1 MGLTYFALGALSI
14 VAVIFVMVIVIG
26 TNKIFR
32 LEKKVE
38 DFQTQYG
45 NDLERSYRNLDE
57 FRQNV
62 HRDFD
67 SQYQNLYRFIDEQ
80 SKESKKYTDKRID
93 KSLN

>member
-14 VAVIFVMVIVIG
+14 VAVIFVVVIVIG
-26 TNKIFR
+26 TNKVFR
-32 LEKKVE
+32 LEKKVA

-45 NDLERSYRNLDE
+45 NDLERSYRHFEE

-62 HRDFD
+62 YRDMESRID
-67 SQYQNLYRFIDEQ
+67 TLYRAMDEQ
-80 SKESKKYTDKRID
+80 IKESKKYTDKRID

>member
-26 TNKIFR
+26 TNKVFR
-32 LEKKVE
+32 LEKKVA

-45 NDLERSYRNLDE
+45 NDIERSYRHFDE
-57 FRQNV
+57 FRQKV
-62 HRDFD
+62 YRDMD
-67 SQYQNLYRFIDEQ
+67 DRIDGLYRFIDEQ

>member
-26 TNKIFR
+26 TNKVFR
-32 LEKKVE
+32 LEKKVA

-45 NDLERSYRNLDE
+45 NDLERSYRHMEE

-62 HRDFD
+62 HRDLD
-67 SQYQNLYRFIDEQ
+67 SQYQNLYRIIDEQ

>member
-26 TNKIFR
+26 TNKVFR
-32 LEKKVE
+32 LEKKVA

>member
-67 SQYQNLYRFIDEQ
+67 GQYQNLYRFIDEQ

>member
-57 FRQNV
+57 FRQNIY
-62 HRDFD
+62 RDMD
-67 SQYQNLYRFIDEQ
+67 VRIGGLYRNMDEQ
-80 SKESKKYTDKRID
+80 IKESKKYTDKRID